1 MRKLRNFILLY
12 WFSLLLCLVSVR
24 LAFTL
29 IYVDHSIIGLI
40 LMTASVLK
48 LTGMWAHNGKLR
60 QIGVVVLTATW
71 AVCAYVFVT
80 GHVPVLLPQDF
91 PIYIVLLG
99 VGVALR
105 GTFDE

>member
-12 WFSLLLCLVSVR
+12 WFSLLFCLLSVR

-60 QIGVVVLTATW
+60 RIGVVVLTATW
-71 AVCAYVFVT
+71 AGCAYVFAT
-80 GHVPVLLPQDF
+80 SHGPVLLPQYF
-91 PIYIVLLG
+91 PFYIVLLG
-99 VGVALR
+99 LGVALR
-105 GTFDE
+105 GSFDE

>member
-12 WFSLLLCLVSVR
+12 WFSLLFCLLSVR

-40 LMTASVLK
+40 LLTASVLK

-60 QIGVVVLTATW
+60 RIGVVVLTATW
-71 AVCAYVFVT
+71 AVCAYVFAT
-80 GHVPVLLPQDF
+80 GHTPVLLPQYF
-91 PIYIVLLG
+91 PFYIVLLG
-99 VGVALR
+99 LGVALR
-105 GTFDE
+105 GSFDE

>member
-12 WFSLLLCLVSVR
+12 WFSLLFCLLSVR

-60 QIGVVVLTATW
+60 RIGVVVLTATW
-71 AVCAYVFVT
+71 AVCAYVFAT
-80 GHVPVLLPQDF
+80 GHTPVLLPQYF
-91 PIYIVLLG
+91 PFYIVLLG

>member
-1 MRKLRNFILLY
+1 MKKLRNFVLLY

-29 IYVDHSIIGLI
+29 ICVDHSIIGLI

-48 LTGMWAHNGKLR
+48 LTGMWVHNGNLR
-60 QIGVVVLTATW
+60 RIGVVVLTATW
-71 AVCAYVFVT
+71 TVSAYVFAT
-80 GHVPVLLPQDF
+80 WHVPIALPLDF
-91 PIYIVLLG
+91 PFYIVLLG

-105 GTFDE
+105 GTFNE

>member
-12 WFSLLLCLVSVR
+12 WFSLLFCLLSVR

-40 LMTASVLK
+40 LLTASVLK

-60 QIGVVVLTATW
+60 RIGVVVLTATW
-71 AVCAYVFVT
+71 TVCAYVFAT
-80 GHVPVLLPQDF
+80 GHTPVLLPPDSPF
-91 PIYIVLLG
+91 YIVLLG

-105 GTFDE
+105 GAFDE